1 MKYLILICSI
11 CLLFSCSEQTDQE
24 QESVYWAYHPQN
36 HQANWDQQAF
46 ILLSDYLNIQNSF
59 SISDTSAIKMAVQ
72 NLLSTTDTI
81 MAHTNGV
88 DSLTQSVWMPGLQN
102 FRNELDAFVLEQD
115 ATQLKDQLKMCTVT
129 LVHFLGDI
137 GYKKTNIYVFQKMD
151 EVNDWFWI
159 GSEKTSKNPFEAE
172 DRKEYNANFTLQE
185 P

>member
-1 MKYLILICSI
+1 VKYLILICSI
-11 CLLFSCSEQTDQE
+11 CLLFSCSEKTDQE

-36 HQANWDQQAF
+36 QQANWDQQAF

-59 SISDTSAIKMAVQ
+59 KITDTTTIKTAVQ

-81 MAHTNGV
+81 IAHTNGV

-102 FRNELDAFVLEQD
+102 FRNELEAFVLEQD
-115 ATQLKDQLKMCTVT
+115 TTQIKDQLKMCTVT
-129 LVHFLGDI
+129 LVNFLGDI

-151 EVNDWFWI
+151 EINDWFWI
-159 GSEKTSKNPFEAE
+159 GNEKTSKNPFDAE

>member
-1 MKYLILICSI
+1 
-11 CLLFSCSEQTDQE
+11 
-24 QESVYWAYHPQN
+24 
-36 HQANWDQQAF
+36 
-46 ILLSDYLNIQNSF
+46 
-59 SISDTSAIKMAVQ
+59 
-72 NLLSTTDTI
+72 

-102 FRNELDAFVLEQD
+102 FRNELEAFVLEQD
-115 ATQLKDQLKMCTVT
+115 TTQLKDQLKMCTVT

>member
-1 MKYLILICSI
+1 VKYLILICSI
-11 CLLFSCSEQTDQE
+11 CLLFSCSEKTDQE

-36 HQANWDQQAF
+36 QQANWDQQAF

-59 SISDTSAIKMAVQ
+59 KITDTTTIKTAVQ

-81 MAHTNGV
+81 IAHTNGV

-102 FRNELDAFVLEQD
+102 FRNELEAFVLEQD
-115 ATQLKDQLKMCTVT
+115 TTQIKDQLKMCTVT

-137 GYKKTNIYVFQKMD
+137 GYKKTNIYVFQKID
-151 EVNDWFWI
+151 EINDWFWI
-159 GSEKTSKNPFEAE
+159 GNEKTSKNPFDAE

>member
-1 MKYLILICSI
+1 
-11 CLLFSCSEQTDQE
+11 LLFSCSEQIDQE

-59 SISDTSAIKMAVQ
+59 KITDSTTIKTAVQ
-72 NLLSTTDTI
+72 NILSTTDTI

-102 FRNELDAFVLEQD
+102 FRNELEAFVLEQD
-115 ATQLKDQLKMCTVT
+115 TTQLKDQLKMCTVT

-151 EVNDWFWI
+151 EINDWFWI
-159 GSEKTSKNPFEAE
+159 GNEKTSKNPFDAE
-172 DRKEYNANFTLQE
+172 DRKKYNANFTLQE